1 MRNQTARESS
11 QGLDQGE
18 CMIRIRPAHIS
29 LPDANARSRVGVAN
43 RRHKVR
49 DVSSLIPYHLWPLP
63 RAKEQRGAV
72 LILDPRRVGGC
83 AGDIP
88 VSAVLREGVPPQG
101 LAAVGE
107 PLRRV
112 VRTAARRRVRCRR
125 AAKPVREDVEVAFR
139 MR

>member
-29 LPDANARSRVGVAN
+29 LPDANARSRVGVTN

-63 RAKEQRGAV
+63 RAKEQRSVRPQPQPQRGPKKQGQGGA
-72 LILDPRRVGGC
+72 
-83 AGDIP
+83 
-88 VSAVLREGVPPQG
+88 
-101 LAAVGE
+101 
-107 PLRRV
+107 
-112 VRTAARRRVRCRR
+112 
-125 AAKPVREDVEVAFR
+125 
-139 MR
+139 